1 MIIYLIFIYENKM
14 PTQFTWMFE
23 KALEF
28 ALQKHKWQKRK
39 WNNIPY
45 YRHPISVAK
54 NIETYKKSKNIELL
68 MTAAL
73 LHDTV
78 EDCENVSLQEIAE
91 NFGYYVAALVDEL
104 TSNEWEIKKLGKTEY
119 LKNKMT
125 HMSSYGLVI
134 KLSDRLDNVRDLSTT
149 SETFQKK
156 YTKETLEILDH
167 LESWVRKLTAT
178 HKKLIEQIRKF
189 L

>member
-1 MIIYLIFIYENKM
+1 M
-14 PTQFTWMFE
+14 PIQFVGMFE

-28 ALQKHKWQKRK
+28 ALQKHKGQKRK
-39 WNNIPY
+39 GNDMPY

-78 EDCENVSLQEIAE
+78 EDCENVTLQEIAE
-91 NFGYYVAALVDEL
+91 KFGYYVAALVDEL
-104 TSNEWEIKKLGKTEY
+104 TSNESEIKKIGKTEY
-119 LKNKMT
+119 LKNKMIN
-125 HMSSYGLVI
+125 MSSYGLVI
-134 KLSDRLDNVRDLSTT
+134 KLSDRLDNVRDLDTT
-149 SETFQKK
+149 SKIFQKK

-167 LESWVRKLTAT
+167 LESGIRKLTAT
-178 HKKLIEQIRKF
+178 HKKLIEKIREF
-189 L
+189 LI

>member
-1 MIIYLIFIYENKM
+1 M
-14 PTQFTWMFE
+14 PILFEWMFE

-28 ALQKHKWQKRK
+28 ALQKHKGQKRK

-78 EDCENVSLQEIAE
+78 EDCEDVSLQEIAE
-91 NFGYYVAALVDEL
+91 KFGYYVAALVDEL

-119 LKNKMT
+119 LKNKMAK
-125 HMSSYGLVI
+125 MSSYGLVI
-134 KLSDRLDNVRDLSTT
+134 KLSDRLDNVKDLSTT

-156 YTKETLEILDH
+156 YTKETLEILNH
-167 LESWVRKLTAT
+167 LQSWARKLTLT
-178 HKKLIEQIRKF
+178 HKKLIEEIRNF
-189 L
+189 LI

>member
-1 MIIYLIFIYENKM
+1 
-14 PTQFTWMFE
+14 
-23 KALEF
+23 
-28 ALQKHKWQKRK
+28 
-39 WNNIPY
+39 
-45 YRHPISVAK
+45 
-54 NIETYKKSKNIELL
+54 

-104 TSNEWEIKKLGKTEY
+104 TSNESEIKKIGKTEY

-134 KLSDRLDNVRDLSTT
+134 KLSDRLDNVRDMSSVNLQ
-149 SETFQKK
+149 FQKK
-156 YTKETLEILDH
+156 YTKETLDILDH
-167 LESWVRKLTAT
+167 LES
-178 HKKLIEQIRKF
+178 
-189 L
+189 

>member
-1 MIIYLIFIYENKM
+1 M
-14 PTQFTWMFE
+14 PILFEWMFE

-28 ALQKHKWQKRK
+28 ALQKHKGQKRK

-78 EDCENVSLQEIAE
+78 EDCKDVSLQEIAE
-91 NFGYYVAALVDEL
+91 KFGYYVAALVDEL
-104 TSNEWEIKKLGKTEY
+104 TSDELEIKKLGKTEY
-119 LKNKMT
+119 LKDKNSK
-125 HMSSYGLVI
+125 SNFKI
-134 KLSDRLDNVRDLSTT
+134 
-149 SETFQKK
+149 
-156 YTKETLEILDH
+156 
-167 LESWVRKLTAT
+167 
-178 HKKLIEQIRKF
+178 
-189 L
+189 